1 MVRFYLQK
9 TRNTET
15 ILNQL
20 RTLNFK
26 FEMLSD
32 GELISCKGENCSA
45 LIKHEVWPTQN
56 IKMIIWNEEDKE
68 AQIYLEEIWSVYE
81 L

>member
-9 TRNTET
+9 TQNTDK

-20 RTLNFK
+20 RTLDFK
-26 FEMLSD
+26 FETLSD
-32 GELISCKGENCSA
+32 GELISCKGENCNA
-45 LIKHEVWPTQN
+45 LIKHEVYPTQELKMVLWNDDDLTVN
-56 IKMIIWNEEDKE
+56 IYMKE
-68 AQIYLEEIWSVYE
+68 VWSVYD